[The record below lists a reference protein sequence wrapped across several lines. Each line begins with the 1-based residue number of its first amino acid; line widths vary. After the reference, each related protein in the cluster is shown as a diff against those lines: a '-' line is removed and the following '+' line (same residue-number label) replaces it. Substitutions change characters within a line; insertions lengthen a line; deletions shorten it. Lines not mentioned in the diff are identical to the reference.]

1 MAIKTQGTVDQPY
14 SRLGKFDFG
23 FDAPVFGEL
32 TVAQENSQLS
42 LQDELCQIEGP
53 SKSLVTGVLHDG
65 TKVTLLRLVS
75 NEQTTRMTEGGLRH
89 RFVRMFPHFI
99 LEGLA
104 HIDPL
109 EENISQ
115 ISFGLEHGSALF
127 YDFDA
132 FGSVEDGKPIM
143 ELIASTQKSTRK
155 IEIGEYPS
163 VVYFNGKFKILE
175 TDTALGRMS
184 VGHNPSWSVGGPE
197 GISIKDFISVR
208 VDFSEPIKFDEAI
221 NRLVR
226 LLRFLELVIGR
237 PQGLQRLTIKLHHP
251 TDNVRLDVHWSHGP
265 GRSSHKEVDS
275 QGPQPGDILLDAI
288 RRPEEFAEVTRNW
301 LESDFERR
309 DARQRFDAVFA
320 EQRTFDEDRVIG
332 AANMFDLLPASAVPS
347 SVPLTE
353 DIARAKALARD
364 AFRSLPLSIE
374 RNSVL
379 NALGRL
385 GNATL
390 KHKVRHRAELI
401 LSRVPSTR
409 FPKLTM
415 ILEAAVDCRN
425 HYVHGSPSP
434 INYRENFDL
443 VMFFTATLEF
453 VFGAAELIE
462 AGWDINAFITK
473 GTSMTHPYG
482 TYLVNYKGGLAL
494 FEQIVPPRA

>member
-32 TVAQENSQLS
+32 TVAEEDSQLS

-53 SKSLVTGVLHDG
+53 SKSHVTGVLHDG
-65 TKVTLLRLVS
+65 TKVTLIRLVS
-75 NEQTTRMTEGGLRH
+75 NEQSTRMTEGGLRH

-99 LEGLA
+99 LEGLV
-104 HIDPL
+104 HLDPL
-109 EENISQ
+109 EENIHQ

-127 YDFDA
+127 YDIDA
-132 FGSVEDGKPIM
+132 FGSVDDGKPIM
-143 ELIASTQKSTRK
+143 DLIASTHKSTRK

-163 VVYFNGKFKILE
+163 VVYFNGKVKILE

-197 GISIKDFISVR
+197 GISIKDFITVR
-208 VDFSEPIKFDEAI
+208 LDFTAPIKFDEAI

-237 PQGLQRLTIKLHHP
+237 PQGLLRLTLKLHHP
-251 TDNVRLDVHWSHGP
+251 TDDVRLNIHWCHGP
-265 GRSSHKEVDS
+265 GRSSYKHVDS

-288 RRPEEFAEVTRNW
+288 RRPEEFVEVARNW

-320 EQRTFDEDRVIG
+320 EQRTFDEDRIIS

-347 SVPLTE
+347 SVPLTD
-353 DIARAKALARD
+353 DIAQAKRIAKK
-364 AFRSLPLSIE
+364 AFRNLPLSIE
-374 RNSVL
+374 RDSML
-379 NALGRL
+379 SALGRL
-385 GNATL
+385 GDATL
-390 KHKVRHRAELI
+390 KHKVKHRAELI
-401 LSRVPSTR
+401 LSKVPPTR
-409 FPKLTM
+409 FPKLTTV
-415 ILEAAVDCRN
+415 LEAAVDCRN
-425 HYVHGSPSP
+425 HYVHGSRSV
-434 INYRENFDL
+434 INYRLNFDL
-443 VMFFTATLEF
+443 VVFLTSTLEF

-462 AGWDINAFITK
+462 AGWDINAFIAK
-473 GTSMTHPYG
+473 GSSMTHPYG
-482 TYLVNYKGGLAL
+482 SYLVSYKRGLAF
-494 FEQIVPPRA
+494 FELIIPPRL